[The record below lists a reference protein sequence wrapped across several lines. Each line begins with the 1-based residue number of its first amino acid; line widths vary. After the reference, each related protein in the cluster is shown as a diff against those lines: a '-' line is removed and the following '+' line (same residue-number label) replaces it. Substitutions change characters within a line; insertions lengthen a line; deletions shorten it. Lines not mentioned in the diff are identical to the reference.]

1 VTSHNSF
8 LVIIWT
14 QSSWT
19 WRDCKEI

>member
-14 QSSWT
+14 QGFWT